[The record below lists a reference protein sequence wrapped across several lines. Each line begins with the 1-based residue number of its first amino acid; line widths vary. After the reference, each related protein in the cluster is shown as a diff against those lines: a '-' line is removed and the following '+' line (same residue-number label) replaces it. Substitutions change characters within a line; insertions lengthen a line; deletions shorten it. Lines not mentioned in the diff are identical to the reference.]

1 MKRKIVRIDE
11 QLCDGCGACIPN
23 CAEGAIRLIDG
34 KARLLGDLFCD
45 GLGACLGHCP
55 RGAISIEERE
65 AQPYDEIR
73 VLQEQ
78 ILPAGAATLKAH
90 LEHLAAHGEVRLLQQ
105 AKGFL
110 EEQGIPWPLGK
121 PAEGKGCG
129 SPGSSCPGSAA
140 RTLSP
145 VEAPGART
153 STRGSELRHWPV
165 QLHLINPVSEA
176 FREQDLLLTAD
187 CVAYALGDFHARF
200 LRRGP
205 VAIACPKLD
214 GGQEGYV
221 DKIRSL
227 VEDAHIR
234 TLTVIRMEVPCCGGL
249 VALARKAL
257 SGCARRVPLLEV
269 VVSVEGQILKEEWL
283 L

>member
-11 QLCDGCGACIPN
+11 TLCDGCGNCIPN

-65 AQPYDEIR
+65 AQPYDEIK
-73 VLQEQ
+73 VLKEQ
-78 ILPAGAATLKAH
+78 ILPAGEATLKAH
-90 LEHLAAHGEVRLLQQ
+90 LQHLASHGEVRLLQQ
-105 AKGFL
+105 AKAFL
-110 EEQGIPWPLGK
+110 REEGVSWPLGESGG
-121 PAEGKGCG
+121 EGGCAA
-129 SPGSSCPGSAA
+129 PGASCPGSAA

-145 VEAPGART
+145 TPASGT
-153 STRGSELRHWPV
+153 GNSTQGSALRHWPV
-165 QLHLINPVSEA
+165 QVHLINPASEA

-187 CVAYALGDFHARF
+187 CVAYALGDFHARY

-214 GGQEGYV
+214 HDQEVYV
-221 DKIRSL
+221 AKIRAL
-227 VEDAHIR
+227 VGGARIR
-234 TLTVIRMEVPCCGGL
+234 TLTVIRVEVPCCGGL
-249 VALARKAL
+249 LALVRKAL
-257 SGCARRVPLLEV
+257 EGCTRRIPVQEV

-283 L
+283 I